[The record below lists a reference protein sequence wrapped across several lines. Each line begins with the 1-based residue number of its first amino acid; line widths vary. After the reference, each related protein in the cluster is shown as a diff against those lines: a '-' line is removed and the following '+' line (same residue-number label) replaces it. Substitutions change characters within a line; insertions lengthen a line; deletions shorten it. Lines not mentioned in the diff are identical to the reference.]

1 MSIGK
6 ISASDESN
14 FKQEFKSIGNFLLD
28 LDVFVLKR
36 VIILKNLWFG
46 EEDFVVKSNRN
57 KESATLLC
65 VPFIYI
71 ILGVYYSTKKR

>member
-36 VIILKNLWFG
+36 VIILKNL
-46 EEDFVVKSNRN
+46 
-57 KESATLLC
+57 
-65 VPFIYI
+65 
-71 ILGVYYSTKKR
+71 